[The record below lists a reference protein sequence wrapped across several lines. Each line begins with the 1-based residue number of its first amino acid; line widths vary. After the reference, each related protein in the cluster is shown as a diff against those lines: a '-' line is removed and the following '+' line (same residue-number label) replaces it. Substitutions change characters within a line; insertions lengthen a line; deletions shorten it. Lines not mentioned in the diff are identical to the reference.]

1 MKIEINCEALDKDVS
16 YWYDT
21 ASPSDISNALYHGYK
36 IVSDPSFGR
45 KIDENDVNEVST
57 LVREKEVLLVELQ
70 HYKQSL
76 ESIRLDTM
84 DECKELNKERLQ
96 EKEER
101 IEELKQLNTTVT
113 ADKHYLLNE
122 KDERIHELK
131 KVQMTLEEKAIVL
144 EQTVQEKEVKV
155 QEGMAKL
162 QEEKDRYN
170 EIMSSSYKKGEWAE
184 NVLEGLLTAN
194 VSTDYNVKN
203 VGSKE
208 DHCTDIHLKTKENDG
223 VVLIESKFYKT
234 ESKHIITN
242 QVRKFHSDID
252 TCKATMNVISAV
264 FVSISCDIPN
274 ITNDFECRIEKGMR
288 CYYFAN
294 MTDEKCKLLY
304 VILGLENR
312 LFKERVLME
321 VNENMNQFL
330 MRNFMEIA
338 NNYKKIENLSPGFDE
353 IKKEV
358 DKQEKKFIKERNKI
372 IEAVKTV
379 SGNFTKLTGINDVPI
394 LDVSELLVI
403 DSPHNLNC
411 PQWDGFKGELIN
423 SRTEISNLKHDC
435 QDLQGENTSLRNEL
449 NVRDDAISKLEKKV
463 DANVDKKP
471 RKKKKGCELP
481 A

>member
-16 YWYDT
+16 NWYDT
-21 ASPSDISNALYHGYK
+21 AIPSDISNALYHGYK

-76 ESIRLDTM
+76 ESIRADTIN
-84 DECKELNKERLQ
+84 DCRELNKERLQ

-101 IEELKQLNTTVT
+101 IKELKQLNDTVT
-113 ADKHYLLNE
+113 TDKQYLINE
-122 KDERIHELK
+122 KDERIQELK
-131 KVQMTLEEKAIVL
+131 KVQMTLEEKTHVL
-144 EQTVQEKEVKV
+144 EQYV
-155 QEGMAKL
+155 QEGQSKL
-162 QEEKDRYN
+162 QEEKDKYN

-184 NVLEGLLTAN
+184 NVLEGLLREN
-194 VSTDYNVKN
+194 VATDYTVKN

-208 DHCTDIHLKTKENDG
+208 DHCADIHLKTKENDG

-242 QVRKFHSDID
+242 QVRKFHSDIE

-274 ITNDFECRIEKGMR
+274 ITNDFECRIEKGIR

-321 VNENMNQFL
+321 GNENMNQFL
-330 MRNFMEIA
+330 MRNFIEIA

-358 DKQEKKFIKERNKI
+358 DKQQKKFIKERKQI
-372 IEAVKTV
+372 IEAVKTI
-379 SGNFTKLTGINDVPI
+379 SDNFTKLTGINEVPI
-394 LDVSELLVI
+394 LDVSELLDI
-403 DSPHNLNC
+403 DSPHKLNC

-423 SRTEISNLKHDC
+423 SKTEISNLKNDC
-435 QDLQGENTSLRNEL
+435 QDLQGVNSSLRNEL
-449 NVRDDAISKLEKKV
+449 NDRDETIIKLEKKV
-463 DANVDKKP
+463 DANVEKKP
-471 RKKKKGCELP
+471 RGKKKGSELP
-481 A
+481 T

>member
-1 MKIEINCEALDKDVS
+1 MKIEINCEALDKDVLE
-16 YWYDT
+16 WYDT
-21 ASPSDISNALYHGYK
+21 AIPSDISNALYHGYK

-76 ESIRLDTM
+76 ESIRADTIN
-84 DECKELNKERLQ
+84 DCRELNKERLQ

-101 IEELKQLNTTVT
+101 IKELKQLNDTVT
-113 ADKHYLLNE
+113 TDKQYLINE
-122 KDERIHELK
+122 KDERIQELK
-131 KVQMTLEEKAIVL
+131 KVQMTLEEKTHVL
-144 EQTVQEKEVKV
+144 EQYV
-155 QEGMAKL
+155 QEGQSKL
-162 QEEKDRYN
+162 QEEKDKYN

-184 NVLEGLLTAN
+184 NVLEGLLREN
-194 VSTDYNVKN
+194 VATDYTVKN

-208 DHCTDIHLKTKENDG
+208 DHCADIHLKTKENDG

-242 QVRKFHSDID
+242 QVRKFHSDIE

-274 ITNDFECRIEKGMR
+274 ITNDFECRIEKGIR

-321 VNENMNQFL
+321 GNENMNQFL
-330 MRNFMEIA
+330 MRNFIEIA

-358 DKQEKKFIKERNKI
+358 DKQQKKFIKERKQI
-372 IEAVKTV
+372 IEAVKTI
-379 SGNFTKLTGINDVPI
+379 SDNFTKLTGINEVPI
-394 LDVSELLVI
+394 LDVSELLDI
-403 DSPHNLNC
+403 DSPHKLNC

-423 SRTEISNLKHDC
+423 SKTEISNLKNDC
-435 QDLQGENTSLRNEL
+435 QDLQGVNSSLRNEL
-449 NVRDDAISKLEKKV
+449 NDRDETIIKLEKKV
-463 DANVDKKP
+463 DANVEKKP
-471 RKKKKGCELP
+471 RGKKKGSELP
-481 A
+481 T